1 MSFVNKL
8 ISYIIK
14 FVLFYNTLWFNSDT
28 IYSMI
33 DFITPFLSQLTKES
47 IKITWQQEFKDLIW
61 W

>member
-47 IKITWQQEFKDLIW
+47 IKITWQQEFKDLI
-61 W
+61 

>member
-33 DFITPFLSQLTKES
+33 DFITPILSQLTKES

>member
-33 DFITPFLSQLTKES
+33 DFITPILSQLTKES
-47 IKITWQQEFKDLIW
+47 IK
-61 W
+61 